1 MSGTGNQQSG
11 NSTPSEEQPL
21 PPSVVQPV
29 LLTIAEAIKAAR
41 SSRATV
47 YREINAGRLKT
58 IKIGRRRYTTPAFM
72 RDWVDTLT
80 RQQESAE

>member
-1 MSGTGNQQSG
+1 MSGTGNQQSD

-21 PPSVVQPV
+21 PPNVVQPV
-29 LLTIAEAIKAAR
+29 LLTIEEAIKAAR

-58 IKIGRRRYTTPAFM
+58 IKIGRRRYCTPEWM
-72 RDWVDTLT
+72 RDWVDTLA
-80 RQQESAE
+80 RQQDAAQ